1 MVRMSN
7 ENKKCDEL
15 LLEVT
20 QILKVYIQNDTKS
33 LDFIEDSRRQL
44 IL

>member
-1 MVRMSN
+1 MTLNR
-7 ENKKCDEL
+7 ENEL

-33 LDFIEDSRRQL
+33 LDFIENSRRQL